1 MIRVEGL
8 TKFFGRQRVLD
19 DIHLQVKAGELLV
32 VLGESGSGKSVLLRH
47 LIGLETPDK
56 GKVFIKDVD
65 ISVLSEAKLL
75 KVRRDIGYLFQ
86 DGALYD
92 FMSVEENV
100 AFPLIE
106 HTKTP
111 MKDVYQ
117 KVHELL
123 EIVGLSNAKTKFPS
137 ELSGGMR
144 KRAALARAV
153 VLGSKIVLCDEPTSG
168 LDPIKSRE
176 ISDLIKEI
184 SQRLKSTMVVASH
197 DIMNAFRIADRVA
210 LLKNGKICIEGSP
223 QDLRNSQDPVLQEFL
238 TEQYSCG

>member
-8 TKFFGRQRVLD
+8 VKSFAKQRVLD
-19 DIHLQVKAGELLV
+19 EVDLQVKDGEILV
-32 VLGESGSGKSVLLRH
+32 ILGESGSGKSVLLRH
-47 LIGLETPDK
+47 LIGLEVPDQ

-65 ISVLSEAKLL
+65 ITVLPESKLL

-100 AFPLIE
+100 AFPLLE
-106 HTKTP
+106 HTKISE
-111 MKDVYQ
+111 KEAYQ

-123 EIVGLSNAKTKFPS
+123 EMVGLSSAKTKLPS

-144 KRAALARAV
+144 KRAALAGAV

-176 ISDLIKEI
+176 ISDLIKEV
-184 SQRLKSTMVVASH
+184 SRRFKSTMVITSH
-197 DIMNAFRIADRVA
+197 DMMNAFRIADRLV
-210 LLKNGKICIEGSP
+210 LLKNGKIRIEGSP
-223 QDLRNSQDPVLQEFL
+223 RDLKESKDSFLQEFL
-238 TEQYSCG
+238 TDQYS